1 MKGCCHDQGG
11 RKKYG
16 ASNKVTWLFKV
27 LQWMGLHLTLAC
39 RGESVDFSKEK
50 KKKRVLV
57 ASVNILPC
65 LGYFF
70 KRKERSATSLWSERV
85 LWSIDRWLIWFE
97 QDKKTEAVSQS
108 VAAGA
113 GGGGV
118 WLFWSAC
125 FLSWVWVPEDTAS
138 THHKLLVRKTKF
150 GRFSWLFW
158 TLEQYYY
165 ERYDG
170 GTEKK
175 AARDALELLFFF
187 FGGSHSSYSNQMG
200 PVCVC
205 ARARAYY
212 KSGLLLFVCTKM
224 IEWLRVSPRLASK
237 KWCAAA
243 V

>member
-1 MKGCCHDQGG
+1 MQRGECG
-11 RKKYG
+11 
-16 ASNKVTWLFKV
+16 LFK
-27 LQWMGLHLTLAC
+27 G
-39 RGESVDFSKEK
+39 EK

-125 FLSWVWVPEDTAS
+125 FLSWVPEDTAS

-175 AARDALELLFFF
+175 AARDALELLFFLA
-187 FGGSHSSYSNQMG
+187 GAIRVTQIKWD
-200 PVCVC
+200 PCVCVR
-205 ARARAYY
+205 ARARVLQIRTPPFCVHEDDWMAT
-212 KSGLLLFVCTKM
+212 SVT
-224 IEWLRVSPRLASK
+224 EAS
-237 KWCAAA
+237 
-243 V
+243 

>member
-1 MKGCCHDQGG
+1 MQRGECG
-11 RKKYG
+11 
-16 ASNKVTWLFKV
+16 LFK
-27 LQWMGLHLTLAC
+27 GA
-39 RGESVDFSKEK
+39 K

-187 FGGSHSSYSNQMG
+187 LAGAIRVTQIKWD
-200 PVCVC
+200 PCVCVR
-205 ARARAYY
+205 ARARITNPDSSFLCARR
-212 KSGLLLFVCTKM
+212 
-224 IEWLRVSPRLASK
+224 WLNGYECHRG
-237 KWCAAA
+237 
-243 V
+243 